1 MHNPGRDTGHSAALP
16 TAADLRMSAPGQRIL
31 YIPGIRAKPL
41 PDIHRV
47 VLRNCVLEGVRRAD
61 PLTADALAVRP
72 DCVRLVPW
80 GHLFY
85 PEYRDA
91 GLDAAGIDSLLADPS
106 PARQAVSEIF
116 GLKRRFAYLLHHLG
130 DRIPLL
136 INWLADTDTRI
147 NIDDSLRYFE
157 NRDGIADRIRTLLAA
172 ELQSA
177 WAAGDRVLLMAHSL
191 GSVIAG
197 DTLWTISH
205 ATPRGQAGTGVD
217 LFLTLGSP
225 LGTRFIR
232 RRLLGAHASGAR
244 RYPQGIHRWRNL
256 AALGDLTAL
265 GHRFADDYAEM
276 LRLGLVAEITDQI
289 DLVNPFRGQEGLNV
303 HKCYGYFVN
312 AVTGAAIADWWRE
325 RCPA

>member
-1 MHNPGRDTGHSAALP
+1 MSNPGR
-16 TAADLRMSAPGQRIL
+16 RIL
-31 YIPGIRAKPL
+31 YVPGIRAKPL
-41 PDIHRV
+41 PDLHRA

-61 PLTADALAVRP
+61 PLMAEALSATP
-72 DCVRLVPW
+72 DGLRLVPW

-85 PEYRDA
+85 PEYRDL
-91 GLDAAGIDSLLADPS
+91 GLDTAGINSLLADPS
-106 PARQAVSEIF
+106 PARTTVSEIF
-116 GLKRRFAYLLHHLG
+116 GLKRRFARLLHRLG
-130 DRIPLL
+130 DRIPSL
-136 INWLADTDTRI
+136 IDWLADIDTRI

-157 NRDGIADRIRTLLAA
+157 NRDGIADRIRDLLAT

-191 GSVIAG
+191 GSVIAW
-197 DTLWTISH
+197 DTLWKLSH
-205 ATPRGQAGTGVD
+205 STSPGHSGAGVD

-225 LGTRFIR
+225 LGTRFVR
-232 RRLLGAHASGAR
+232 RRLLGAQASGAR

-265 GHRFADDYAEM
+265 GHRFADDYADM
-276 LRLGLVAEITDQI
+276 LRLGLVAEITDQT

-312 AVTGAAIADWWRE
+312 VATGTAIGDWWRE
-325 RCPA
+325 SSAV

>member
-1 MHNPGRDTGHSAALP
+1 MSNPR
-16 TAADLRMSAPGQRIL
+16 RRIL
-31 YIPGIRAKPL
+31 YVPGVRAKPSPAL
-41 PDIHRV
+41 HRA
-47 VLRNCVLEGVRRAD
+47 VLGKCVLEGVRRAD
-61 PLTADALAVRP
+61 PLTAEALSARP
-72 DCVRLVPW
+72 DCLRLVPW

-85 PEYRDA
+85 PEYRDMA
-91 GLDAAGIDSLLADPS
+91 LDAAGMNGLLADPS
-106 PARQAVSEIF
+106 PVRATVSEIF
-116 GLKRRFAYLLHHLG
+116 APKQRLAYLLHRLG

-136 INWLADTDTRI
+136 IDWLADADTRI

-157 NRDGIADRIRTLLAA
+157 NRDGVADRIRDLLGA

-191 GSVIAG
+191 GSVIAW
-197 DTLWTISH
+197 DTLWNLSH
-205 ATPRGQAGTGVD
+205 SAQPGYSAAGVD

-232 RRLLGAHASGAR
+232 RRLLGAQASGAK

-265 GHRFADDYAEM
+265 GHCFADDYAEM

-289 DLVNPFRGQEGLNV
+289 NLVNPFRGQEGLNV

-325 RCPA
+325 GSRV

>member
-1 MHNPGRDTGHSAALP
+1 MIDPGR
-16 TAADLRMSAPGQRIL
+16 RIL
-31 YIPGIRAKPL
+31 YVPGIRAKPS
-41 PDIHRV
+41 PDLHRV
-47 VLRNCVLEGVRRAD
+47 VLRKCVLEGVRRAD
-61 PLTADALAVRP
+61 PLTAESLSATP
-72 DCVRLVPW
+72 DCLRLVPW

-85 PEYRDA
+85 PDYRDL
-91 GLDAAGIDSLLADPS
+91 GLDAAGMDGLLADRS
-106 PARQAVSEIF
+106 PARATVSEIF
-116 GLKRRFAYLLHHLG
+116 ALKRRFAYLLHRLG

-136 INWLADTDTRI
+136 IDWLADADTRI

-157 NRDGIADRIRTLLAA
+157 NRDGIADRIRALLGA

-191 GSVIAG
+191 GSVIAW
-197 DTLWTISH
+197 DTLWKLSH
-205 ATPRGQAGTGVD
+205 STQPGHSGAGVD

-232 RRLLGAHASGAR
+232 RRLLGAQASGAR

-289 DLVNPFRGQEGLNV
+289 NLVNPFRGQEGLNV

-325 RCPA
+325 GSLV

>member
-1 MHNPGRDTGHSAALP
+1 MSDPGR
-16 TAADLRMSAPGQRIL
+16 RIL
-31 YIPGIRAKPL
+31 YVPGIRAKPS
-41 PDIHRV
+41 PDLHRA
-47 VLRNCVLEGVRRAD
+47 VLRKCVFEGVRRAD
-61 PLTADALAVRP
+61 PGTAEALSATP
-72 DCVRLVPW
+72 DCLRLVPW

-85 PEYRDA
+85 PEYRDL
-91 GLDAAGIDSLLADPS
+91 GLDAAGIDGLLADPS
-106 PARQAVSEIF
+106 PTLETVSGIF
-116 GLKRRFAYLLHHLG
+116 APKRRLAYLLHRLG

-136 INWLADTDTRI
+136 IDWLADADTRI

-157 NRDGIADRIRTLLAA
+157 NRDGVADRIRALLGA

-191 GSVIAG
+191 GSVIAW
-197 DTLWTISH
+197 DTLWKL
-205 ATPRGQAGTGVD
+205 GQSTQPGHSGASVD

-232 RRLLGAHASGAR
+232 RRLLGAQAHGAK

-289 DLVNPFRGQEGLNV
+289 NLVNPFRGQEGLNV

-312 AVTGAAIADWWRE
+312 AVSGAAIAEWWRE
-325 RCPA
+325 GSRV